1 MSAPQPARRIN
12 HRKLAVGLLLVTVLM
27 FGFGF
32 ALVPLYNAFCR
43 ITGLNGRSVET
54 VATAYAGEA
63 DTHRTV
69 LVQFVTTTGSGLP
82 FDFRPEVGSLRVHPG
97 ALYTASFYAANRS
110 DARVQAQAVVSY
122 APGRAAR
129 YVHKIECFCFN
140 QENFAPGEVRQLPVK
155 FYLDPSL
162 PLDVNVVT
170 VAYTYYNVTPDGAT
184 AAARAD

>member
-1 MSAPQPARRIN
+1 MSASGKPR
-12 HRKLAVGLLLVTVLM
+12 HRKLAAKLLLATVLM

-43 ITGLNGRSVET
+43 IIGLNGRGVESVT
-54 VATAYAGEA
+54 AAYAGEV
-63 DTHRTV
+63 DQSRTV
-69 LVQFVTTTGSGLP
+69 LVQFVATTGSGLP

-97 ALYTASFYAANRS
+97 ALYSTSFYAANHS

-129 YVHKIECFCFN
+129 YVHKTECFCFT
-140 QENFAPGEVRQLPVK
+140 QENFNPGEVRHLPVK
-155 FYLDPSL
+155 FYLDPAL
-162 PLDVNVVT
+162 PRDVNVVT

-184 AAARAD
+184 AVARTE